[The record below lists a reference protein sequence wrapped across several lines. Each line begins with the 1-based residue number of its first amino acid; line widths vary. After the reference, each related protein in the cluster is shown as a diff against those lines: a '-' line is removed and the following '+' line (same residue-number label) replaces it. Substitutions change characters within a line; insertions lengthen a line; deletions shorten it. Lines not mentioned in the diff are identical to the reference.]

1 MAVGRGDR
9 HIDQTRPNDRV
20 EALDVLF
27 VSERIQ
33 GIAVVHIVAALA
45 GVVGAVANGVLAKQR
60 HLGLAV
66 VVIAEH
72 DVLFGNPILVELDEA
87 AC

>member
-1 MAVGRGDR
+1 MTVGRGDR
-9 HIDQTRPNDRV
+9 HIDQARPNDRV
-20 EALDVLF
+20 EALDVLL
-27 VSERIQ
+27 VTERVQ

-45 GVVGAVANGVLAKQR
+45 SVVGAVADGVLAEQR
-60 HLGLAV
+60 YLSLAV